1 MPSALAMKL
10 IGAGVGLLLLLGLV
24 LGLKHY
30 RNLANDRGAQLAAI
44 CTATRNASGNPKLD
58 CKQVPQQI
66 QFMGEAIT
74 TLTGALRKQ
83 NDAVA
88 ALGAQT
94 KQQQEDSVKASQAAQ
109 KRAQGAEATAQ
120 RLEASSRAGGPPAAS
135 CEPSKAVKEAW
146 Q

>member
-10 IGAGVGLLLLLGLV
+10 IGAGVGLLMLLGLV

-30 RNLANDRGAQLAAI
+30 RNLANDRGAQLTAI
-44 CTATRNASGNPKLD
+44 CASTRTASGNPKLD

-66 QFMGEAIT
+66 RFMGEAIT
-74 TLTGALRKQ
+74 TLTGALHEQ

-94 KQQQEDSVKASQAAQ
+94 KQQQADSAKASQAAQ
-109 KRAQGAEATAQ
+109 KRAQSAEATAT
-120 RLEASSRAGGPPAAS
+120 RLEASSRAGGPAAS

-146 Q
+146 R